1 MKDQDCNSRPNR
13 EVGVPIGSKLT
24 LWIASVGTVLWLAGC
39 VVLLRIK
46 CDNGLACMAP
56 NEWGDFTAG
65 AFSTL
70 AFIWLAVAV
79 ILQSIELREQR
90 KELALTRE
98 EFELQREVMTEQA
111 NEAKRQANLLSAQ
124 TEILR
129 EDNNDRRKMALVEQ
143 FDGTI
148 AEIQSMLVAADTML
162 IVAHHL
168 STSRSYN
175 IELGFARMDFEFT
188 TQIFV
193 RVFDEQ
199 FSVSNPEEFALISSP
214 QAARTLRVVSRLVDK
229 AIELAR
235 DPKADDLRTS
245 AVIRLKLDEM
255 SSILS
260 SVDLGADLP

>member
-1 MKDQDCNSRPNR
+1 MTEQRTPDQDR
-13 EVGVPIGSKLT
+13 EIGLPTGSKLT
-24 LWIASVGTVLWLAGC
+24 LWIASVGTVLWLIGC
-39 VVLLRIK
+39 AVMLRIK

-79 ILQSIELREQR
+79 ILQSTELREQR

-124 TEILR
+124 TDILR
-129 EDNNDRRKMALVEQ
+129 EENNDRRKMALVDQ

-148 AEIQSMLVAADTML
+148 EEIRSMLMYAGEIQFEAHSRKSGTVSQARIGPRPSNRENAIADFVA
-162 IVAHHL
+162 
-168 STSRSYN
+168 
-175 IELGFARMDFEFT
+175 
-188 TQIFV
+188 
-193 RVFDEQ
+193 VFDHHFPIVDPAKLEL
-199 FSVSNPEEFALISSP
+199 SVSPRD
-214 QAARTLRVVSRLVDK
+214 ARTLRVVSRLIDK

-235 DPKADDLRTS
+235 DPRTEDLRTW
-245 AVIRLKLDEM
+245 AVVRLELDEL

-260 SVDLGADLP
+260 SIDLEADLP

>member
-1 MKDQDCNSRPNR
+1 MKDQLRNSRPDR
-13 EVGVPIGSKLT
+13 EVGLPVGSKLT

-39 VVLLRIK
+39 FVLLRIK

-79 ILQSIELREQR
+79 ILQSTELREQR

-98 EFELQREVMTEQA
+98 EFELQREVMKEQA

-124 TEILR
+124 TDILR
-129 EDNNDRRKMALVEQ
+129 EENTDRRKMALVDQ

-148 AEIQSMLVAADTML
+148 EEIRSMLMYAGRIQFQVRSRKSGNVSYPHIGAGSSDRENAIADF
-162 IVAHHL
+162 VK
-168 STSRSYN
+168 
-175 IELGFARMDFEFT
+175 EFEHYLPSIDLEKVEIT
-188 TQIFV
+188 APP
-193 RVFDEQ
+193 RD
-199 FSVSNPEEFALISSP
+199 
-214 QAARTLRVVSRLVDK
+214 ARTLRIVSRLIDK

-235 DPKADDLRTS
+235 DPRTEDLRTW
-245 AVIRLKLDEM
+245 AVVRLKLDEL
-255 SSILS
+255 SLILAS
-260 SVDLGADLP
+260 LDLGAEYP